1 MSTLRQLEF
10 GVSFEP
16 TAADPARLRHLA
28 EAADR
33 VGLDLVGIQDH
44 PYNSHFFDTWTLIAT
59 LVPVTRRVRFFP
71 DVANLPLRPPAML
84 AKAAATL
91 DVISGG
97 RIELGLGAGAF
108 WDGVRAMGGPVR
120 RPGEAVKAVEEA
132 IAIIRVLWGT
142 RPSSFEGTYYSIHG
156 VHPGPQPA
164 HAIGIWVGAYG
175 PRMLDLIGRLADGW
189 LPSLPYLP
197 PAQMPAAQRRID
209 EAALAAGRKPEE
221 IRRIYNVMGQIM
233 PTQRGY
239 LQGPVPHWV
248 EDLTRFAVELRID
261 AFIFWPTGDQERQFE
276 VFAREVVPAV
286 RKAASRG

>member
-1 MSTLRQLEF
+1 MNTRKRLEF
-10 GVSFEP
+10 GVSVEP
-16 TAADPARLRHLA
+16 TTTDPARVRNLA
-28 EAADR
+28 EMADR
-33 VGLDLVGIQDH
+33 LDLDLVGIQDH

-59 LVPVTRRVRFFP
+59 LVPVTKRVRFFP

-108 WDGVRAMGGPVR
+108 WDGVRSMGGPVR

-132 IAIIRVLWGT
+132 ITIIRALWGT
-142 RPSSFEGTYYSIHG
+142 RPASFEGTSYSIHG

-164 HAIGIWVGAYG
+164 HPIGIWVGALG

-189 LPSLPYLP
+189 VPSLPYLP
-197 PAQMPAAQRRID
+197 PAQVPAAQRQID
-209 EAALAAGRKPEE
+209 EAALRAGRKPEE

-239 LQGPVPHWV
+239 LHGPVLHWV
-248 EDLTRFAVELRID
+248 EELTRFAVDLRLD
-261 AFIFWPTGDQERQFE
+261 AFIFWPAGEQERQFE
-276 VFAREVVPAV
+276 VFAREVAPAV
-286 RKAASRG
+286 RKAVARG